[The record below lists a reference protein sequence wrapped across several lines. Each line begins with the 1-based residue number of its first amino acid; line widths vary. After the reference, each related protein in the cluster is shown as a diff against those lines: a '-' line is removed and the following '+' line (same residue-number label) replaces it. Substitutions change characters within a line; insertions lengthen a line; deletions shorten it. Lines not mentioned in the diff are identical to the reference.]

1 MFFNIFIIMNEKIR
15 KLIIDNVFRG
25 IDIDFDVKK
34 ERSIVTEGELLII
47 EINIDSKKIY
57 RSSGYFDNNYFELI
71 SDLADGNIDDELFEF
86 LPMIGYNFS
95 ALEIFYN
102 KDDLSGYKNL
112 FYAINDLE
120 YKYRVINRFH
130 STPWLYIEFNASGV
144 EVDNI
149 YNVLEDEFDLSID
162 DIVLLSRSPY

>member
-1 MFFNIFIIMNEKIR
+1 MNEKIKR
-15 KLIIDNVFRG
+15 LIIDNVFRG

-34 ERSIVTEGELLII
+34 ERAIVTEGELLII
-47 EINIDSKKIY
+47 KINIDSKKIY
-57 RSSGYFDNNYFELI
+57 KSSGYFDKNYFKLI

-86 LPMIGYNFS
+86 LPMIGYDFS
-95 ALEIFYN
+95 ALEIFYD

-120 YKYRVINRFH
+120 YKYRVIDRFY
-130 STPWLYIEFNASGV
+130 STPWLYIEFNASDV

-149 YNVLEDEFDLSID
+149 YYILEDEFGLSID
-162 DIVLLSRSPY
+162 DVILLSRNS